1 MVLKIKEKGNLTN
14 KLAKSV
20 KIATEEYWSDLALNF
35 GSFST
40 GSHFLNNKKRRK
52 KIQIYYQKH
61 QYENSNCIL
70 MHKK

>member
-52 KIQIYYQKH
+52 KSQFTTRSINMKTLIVF
-61 QYENSNCIL
+61 
-70 MHKK
+70 